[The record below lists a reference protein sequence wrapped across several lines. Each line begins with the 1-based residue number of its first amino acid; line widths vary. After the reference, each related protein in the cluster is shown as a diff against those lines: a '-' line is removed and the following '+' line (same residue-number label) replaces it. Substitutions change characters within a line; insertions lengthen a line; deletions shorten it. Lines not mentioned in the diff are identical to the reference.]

1 MADDELMD
9 ILEESDAESELT
21 ESGEEHGEG
30 SDDEEG
36 ENQKVQG
43 GEWPSSVHDSPDQQ
57 LDEGGFGG
65 GVGCGVGSNAML
77 LKQEIFD
84 QADPG
89 WLDQHHPKGELG
101 NHIQVKEE
109 EEPARRR
116 SRGN

>member
-30 SDDEEG
+30 SEEEEG
-36 ENQKVQG
+36 ENQKPLKVPG
-43 GEWPSSVHDSPDQQ
+43 GPWLSSAHDTSDQQ
-57 LDEGGFGG
+57 FEIG
-65 GVGCGVGSNAML
+65 GVTGSGEESNAML

-89 WLDQHHPKGELG
+89 WLDQRHPST
-101 NHIQVKEE
+101 HIQVKE

>member
-30 SDDEEG
+30 SEEEEG
-36 ENQKVQG
+36 ENQKPLEVQG
-43 GEWPSSVHDSPDQQ
+43 GDWLSSALDPSDQQ
-57 LDEGGFGG
+57 LDGFGFGG
-65 GVGCGVGSNAML
+65 GAGSGEESNAML

-89 WLDQHHPKGELG
+89 WLDQRHPST
-101 NHIQVKEE
+101 HIQVKE